1 MIPVKIWDRYAENQ
15 LPFDMK
21 PCEMVLKLLLI
32 AIGTHLS
39 LTQFIVVSLCFVTSS
54 CWVAVDLLR
63 TDLKFWLVSYWGTS
77 FINKNL
83 LQSKNV
89 TSKTGNILAT
99 FGGVVLTTFF
109 DWSNFLL
116 MILVRAPEFELAM

>member
-83 LQSKNV
+83 LQSKNIIN
-89 TSKTGNILAT
+89 KTGNILAT
-99 FGGVVLTTFF
+99 FWGVVVITFF
-109 DWSNFLL
+109 DWSNLLL
-116 MILVRAPEFELAM
+116 MILVRDPEFELAI